1 MHSLGSFRALAAPG
15 RISKRDPQ
23 FPLLRSCIALKISL
37 VFITTLGG
45 SEVNRCGSIRLGGG
59 RPSQEGSRWYAPKS
73 LAGRRGFTLLD
84 LIVSISIV
92 TLLMAILIP
101 ALAGTRETARR
112 VSCASNQRQIG
123 LSMAMYADD
132 HEEFMPPSIFLR
144 PGGNFLPLNEMM
156 TLRLSDNDMAQPR
169 NRLSPGGWDGLGY
182 LIGYSYLPA
191 PKVFYC
197 PSHRGNHP
205 YSRYRDEFKLWNH
218 SGQRTVGNYHYRG
231 LGPNGTPMLWSI
243 SPSGASLV
251 SDGLKTQS
259 DINHNDGVNVLRAD
273 LGVFWFSD
281 DTRELVPSLAAT
293 ESQDQQD
300 AAMASAAV
308 RNAWTLFD
316 RRQGQRYERDPG
328 EPNGRRR
335 AN

>member
-1 MHSLGSFRALAAPG
+1 MAL
-15 RISKRDPQ
+15 
-23 FPLLRSCIALKISL
+23 
-37 VFITTLGG
+37 
-45 SEVNRCGSIRLGGG
+45 
-59 RPSQEGSRWYAPKS
+59 
-73 LAGRRGFTLLD
+73 
-84 LIVSISIV
+84 
-92 TLLMAILIP
+92 LIP
-101 ALAGTRETARR
+101 ALSGTRETARR

-144 PGGNFLPLNEMM
+144 SAGSFLPLNEMM

-182 LIGYSYLPA
+182 LIGYSYMPA

-205 YSRYRDEFKLWNH
+205 YSRYRDEFKLWDH
-218 SGQRTVGNYHYRG
+218 SGMRTVGNYHYRG

-243 SPSGASLV
+243 RPSGASLV
-251 SDGLKTQS
+251 SDGLKTQT
-259 DINHNDGVNVLRAD
+259 DINHSDGVNVLRAD

-281 DTRELVPSLAAT
+281 DSRELVPSLAAS

-308 RNAWTLFD
+308 KNAWTLFD
-316 RRQGQRYERDPG
+316 RRLGQPYDNGDNGQPQGS
-328 EPNGRRR
+328 RR
-335 AN
+335 N